1 MEDKKTK
8 NITLDGEIYAS
19 IFDIK
24 NNSRNF
30 NAILT

>member
-8 NITLDGEIYAS
+8 NITLNGEIYAS

-24 NNSRNF
+24 NIPEGLDF
-30 NAILT
+30 